1 MAKKNNNIKLT
12 FFEKSDQHFDKYGK
26 IYLGVTFGITFLFGL
41 LLYDPRVSLTGDDS
55 VYILNARNFYHK
67 FTFPGYQGPLYPMVL
82 SIIVAIFGISL
93 FPLKIL
99 SLLFLLGFMYFTYR
113 AFRNKI
119 PSTLLFF
126 ILFLTA
132 INSCVLY
139 YGSQTYNEAFYMF
152 MQALLFFV
160 FFQYFVIEKE
170 NVSGWKFD
178 LKRHGLLAL
187 ALLGV
192 VLTRSAGFAVVIAV
206 VVYFLF
212 YCQWKNAGMA
222 LAFFLVILFAFQGL
236 KAGIWHESS
245 FQLSSQGSQLM
256 SKDFYHP
263 EYGKEDFP
271 GYVKRLLENSNQYLS
286 AGLFIIMGLR
296 HQSLMAP
303 LPNYPLLTILI
314 YALAIGTLCFAF
326 KKNKF
331 IVFTIILTGCFLI
344 VTFVI
349 LQVFWNQE
357 RLIIPV
363 YPYILL
369 ILLGFFY
376 YLFTKEK
383 YRSLQPL
390 ILIPVLALFISGMND
405 TIKNIGDARKLKNEY
420 SGLTPDW
427 RNYMQAS
434 HWIGKNLKENE
445 LAACRKPAI
454 SVIYAGGKDF
464 HGIYNVPTGNIN
476 AFMEKWNQAPNE
488 YAAFRLDN
496 KMTDELYHSIMQH
509 YYGRL
514 MVMNLQFIVTQTS
527 DSLKKAGKLAQV
539 QLIDSPSAM
548 NRLLTQAE
556 NQVSLF
562 YADSLLMNLKDKQ
575 VTHVL
580 TANLRINPDVK
591 TGQTVST
598 VERYMYFIQE
608 KYPDIFTIVKQIG
621 ANEDEP
627 AQILKINWGI
637 IEPEVYM
644 MEINQQSP
652 D

>member
-1 MAKKNNNIKLT
+1 MAKKNNNIRLT

-26 IYLGVTFGITFLFGL
+26 TYFWITLGITLLFGL

-55 VYILNARNFYHK
+55 VYILSARDFYHK
-67 FTFPGYQGPLYPMVL
+67 FVFPGYQGPLYPMVL

-99 SLLFLLGFMYFTYR
+99 SLLSLLGFMYFTYR
-113 AFRNKI
+113 AFWNKI

-126 ILFLTA
+126 TLFLTA
-132 INSCVLY
+132 INSAVLY

-152 MQALLFFV
+152 MQSVLIFV
-160 FFQYFVIEKE
+160 FFRYFVVEKE
-170 NVSGWKFD
+170 DVSGWKSD
-178 LKRHGLLAL
+178 LKRYGLLAL

-192 VLTRSAGFAVVIAV
+192 TLTRSAGFAVVIAV
-206 VVYFLF
+206 IVYFLL
-212 YCQWKNAGMA
+212 YRQWKNAGMT
-222 LAFFLVILFAFQGL
+222 LAFFLIILLAFQGL
-236 KAGIWHESS
+236 RAGIWHESA
-245 FQLSSQGSQLM
+245 FQLNSQGSQLM

-263 EYGKEDFP
+263 EYGKEDFS
-271 GYVKRLLENSNQYLS
+271 GYVKRFLENSNQYLS
-286 AGLFIIMGLR
+286 TGLFVIMGLR
-296 HQSLMAP
+296 HQELMTP
-303 LPNYPLLTILI
+303 LSNFPLLTLLI
-314 YALAIGTLCFAF
+314 YALAIGTLCFTF

-331 IVFTIILTGCFLI
+331 IVFITLLTGSFLV

-376 YLFTKEK
+376 YFFTKEK

-390 ILIPVLALFISGMND
+390 ILIPVFALFFSGMND
-405 TIKNIGDARKLKNEY
+405 TIKNIGEARKLKNEY

-434 HWIGKNLKENE
+434 HWIGENLKGKE
-445 LAACRKPAI
+445 LAASRKPAI
-454 SVIYAGGKDF
+454 STIYAGGKEF
-464 HGIYNVPTGNIN
+464 YGIYSVPTGNID
-476 AFMEKWNQAPNE
+476 AFMKKWNQDPNG
-488 YAAFRLDN
+488 YTAFHLDN
-496 KMTDELYHSIMQH
+496 KMTNELYRSVMQH
-509 YYGRL
+509 YFGRL
-514 MVMNLQFIVTQTS
+514 MVENLQFIVTQGS
-527 DSLKKAGKLAQV
+527 DSLKKAGEQAQV
-539 QLIDSPSAM
+539 QLINSPSDM
-548 NRLLTQAE
+548 NRLLSQAK

-562 YADSLLMNLKDKQ
+562 YADSLLMNLKNKG

-608 KYPDIFTIVKQIG
+608 KYPNIFTVVKQIG

-627 AQILKINWGI
+627 AQVLKINW
-637 IEPEVYM
+637 EEV
-644 MEINQQSP
+644 Q
-652 D
+652 